1 MLSGPHPVRLRR
13 EPERSRVSKAKAAK
27 ASAAADLTAGGPPAV
42 RDAARVAGGQ
52 AKEQGLPAYVI
63 FHDATLREVA
73 VRRPGSLEDLGTITG
88 VGESKLAKYG
98 EQLLAALAA
107 HAAV

>member
-1 MLSGPHPVRLRR
+1 VRLRR
-13 EPERSRVSKAKAAK
+13 EPERSRVSRTKAAK
-27 ASAAADLTAGGPPAV
+27 TSAVADLSP
-42 RDAARVAGGQ
+42 DARELFETLRAWRAGQ

-107 HAAV
+107 HAPV

>member
-1 MLSGPHPVRLRR
+1 MPVSCSRR
-13 EPERSRVSKAKAAK
+13 SAPGEPARPRSRA
-27 ASAAADLTAGGPPAV
+27 
-42 RDAARVAGGQ
+42 
-52 AKEQGLPAYVI
+52 LPAYVI

-107 HAAV
+107 HSLA

>member
-1 MLSGPHPVRLRR
+1 
-13 EPERSRVSKAKAAK
+13 
-27 ASAAADLTAGGPPAV
+27 
-42 RDAARVAGGQ
+42 
-52 AKEQGLPAYVI
+52 
-63 FHDATLREVA
+63 VA

-107 HAAV
+107 HAPV